1 MNPDKDNRMQQ
12 AVQNTASPLE
22 RNITVSVPIAQIEAE
37 IATRLKKLARTVR
50 MQGFRPGHVPLKM
63 VERQYGFQV
72 RQEVVSDAVQ
82 KTFAEAVKDQ
92 NFRVAGF
99 PRFQPK
105 PAEQE
110 SQPGSAPGPDG
121 KIEYTATFEVYP
133 EVVMG
138 DVSSRKVTRPV
149 TTVGESDV
157 EATLATLR
165 KQRAKFERVER
176 AAAEGDL
183 VNIDFEGLIAGQPF
197 EGNKAAN
204 FAVVL
209 GENRM
214 LPDFEAAIVGM
225 KEGEQKTFPLTFPQ
239 DYADAVKGKTA
250 DFTVTV
256 NQVAEAKLP
265 AIDAEFAKALGVD
278 DGDVERLKREVR
290 ENMER
295 EVAKRVKAN
304 VKEQVIDALH
314 ASAGFE
320 VPKALVDAEIE
331 RMQAAALED
340 LKQRGMTVTDKA
352 LPADLFAER
361 AARRLKVGLLV
372 ADLVKKHDLGARP
385 EQVRKVIEEHA
396 ESYEEP
402 EQLVRWYYAD
412 PSRLAEVEALVMED
426 NVVEWAM
433 GKMKVED
440 KPVEF
445 SELMGTKKA

>member
-1 MNPDKDNRMQQ
+1 MAPPSRRLEGNSNKEKRMQQ
-12 AVQNTASPLE
+12 AVQNAASPLE

-37 IATRLKKLARTVR
+37 IASRLKRLARTVR

-72 RQEVVSDAVQ
+72 RQEVVSDTVQ

-92 NFRVAGF
+92 NYRIAGY

-105 PAEQE
+105 PV
-110 SQPGSAPGPDG
+110 GDGAPDV
-121 KIEYTATFEVYP
+121 EYTATFEVYP
-133 EVVMG
+133 EVVLG
-138 DVSSRKVTRPV
+138 DVASRKITRPV
-149 TTVGESDV
+149 TKVEDKNIES
-157 EATLATLR
+157 TLQTLR

-176 AAAEGDL
+176 ASANGDL

-204 FAVVL
+204 FTVVL
-209 GENRM
+209 GEHRM

-225 KEGEQKTFPLTFPQ
+225 KAGEQKTFPLTFPQ
-239 DYADAVKGKTA
+239 DYAEAVKGKTA

-256 NQVAEAKLP
+256 NQVAEPKLP
-265 AIDAEFAKALGVD
+265 ALDAEFATVLGVE
-278 DGDVERLKREVR
+278 DGDVARLKREVG
-290 ENMER
+290 ENMEK
-295 EVAKRVKAN
+295 EVAKRVKAA
-304 VKEQVIDALH
+304 VKEQVIESLH
-314 ASAGFE
+314 AAAGFE
-320 VPKALVDAEIE
+320 VPKALLDGEIE
-331 RMQAAALED
+331 RMQNAALED
-340 LKQRGMTVTDKA
+340 LKQRGMTITDKA

-372 ADLVKKHDLGARP
+372 ADLVKKHGLAARP

-412 PSRLAEVEALVMED
+412 PARLGEVEALVMED

-440 KPVEF
+440 KPTDF
-445 SELMGTKKA
+445 DELMGTNKG